1 MQTTNERLLILD
13 LLEVLDM
20 DLPRF
25 FNDSLFI
32 LGMDPSLV
40 RQYQEVYIQVLY
52 RQVQTGK
59 SWLTK
64 WISELQNEVRA

>member
-1 MQTTNERLLILD
+1 
-13 LLEVLDM
+13 M